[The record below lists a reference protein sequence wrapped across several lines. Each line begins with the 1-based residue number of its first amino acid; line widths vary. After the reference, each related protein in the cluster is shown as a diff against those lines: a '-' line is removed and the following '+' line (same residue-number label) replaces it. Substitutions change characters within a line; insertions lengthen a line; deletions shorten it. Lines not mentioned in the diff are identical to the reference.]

1 MAGSAREASGTW
13 TLDGSGANIWN
24 TSDEFRF
31 AYQAV
36 TGDVDIRVRVASLE
50 EVNDWSKAGVM
61 IRESLA
67 ANARNAFMFVTPGGG
82 RAFQRRSQDGRF
94 DDAHAPGVREPRRSG
109 CASSG
114 RAVNSPA
121 ICPRTARPGHRP
133 AAATISMTSS
143 VYVGLAVSSRVDST
157 LATATFTNVQVGT
170 GSGTTPA
177 SAGAVDQ
184 W

>member
-50 EVNDWSKAGVM
+50 EVDDWSKAGVM

-82 RAFQRRSQDGRF
+82 RAFQRRSKAGGSTTRTCR
-94 DDAHAPGVREPRRSG
+94 VREPRRCG

-114 RAVNSPA
+114 RAVNSLV
-121 ICPRTARPGHRP
+121 IYPRTARPGHR
-133 AAATISMTSS
+133 
-143 VYVGLAVSSRVDST
+143 
-157 LATATFTNVQVGT
+157 
-170 GSGTTPA
+170 
-177 SAGAVDQ
+177 SALPPSA
-184 W
+184 